1 MADRSGYIGRAP
13 GDSSVIIAKQ
23 THSATGV
30 TTDFTLNAGYTPGY
44 IDVYLNGSRLIG
56 GGTDFTATNGTTIGL
71 TTAAGNGDV
80 VELVAYK
87 AFNVGNVTN
96 ASSNFDVGNNL
107 TVSNLS
113 TLADV
118 NVSGTVTA
126 TTFVGSGSGLT
137 GLASTDYIITGTAA
151 TFNNTTDFQNVSVSG
166 VTTAAGAFK
175 VTDTTG
181 STSSSTGALIV
192 SGGLGVAENLSVGG
206 TITYEDVT
214 SVDSLG
220 IVTARTGLRVTAGG
234 VVVTAGVATFSA
246 PVKVD
251 STPTFSE
258 GLHVTAG
265 VTTIAGNQTVA
276 GTATFAKKTTVNA
289 TLEATE
295 GLNVT
300 AGVTT
305 IAGNQTVAGTSS
317 FAKKTTV
324 NATLDATEGLHVSA
338 GVATFAGALKV
349 GTGASIFSPSSN
361 ILTLGTNSAEGL
373 RLDSSGRLIV
383 GHTAS
388 DDRDGY
394 QSALQV
400 SGTGGDDS
408 SASVGRWSNDAS
420 SPGLVLSKS
429 RNATPG
435 SHTVVQA
442 DDILGIVQ
450 FQGDDGTNYHVGAQI
465 QADVVSGVGNDD
477 MPADLVFKTNS
488 GSTGTTE
495 RLRLT
500 SRGGL
505 HLANASLIER
515 CKISS
520 TALNSDQ
527 VCNLDDGMV
536 HYRTSNLGGSGGTS
550 LILTSSVG
558 LATAM
563 ATGDMMSFTLIHAV
577 NTTGNYVDHVNID
590 HLTVTEKWV
599 GGSAPS
605 SGGSSGV
612 DIYTFNI
619 IKKASG
625 TQDTGFTVIGN
636 HIKTS

>member
-23 THSATGV
+23 THTPTGV
-30 TTDFTLNAGYTPGY
+30 TTDFTMNAGYTPGY

-56 GGTDFTATNGTTIGL
+56 GGTDFSATDGSTVGL
-71 TTAAGNGDV
+71 TTAAGNGDC

-113 TLADV
+113 TLVDV

-126 TTFVGSGSGLT
+126 TSFVGSGSGLT

-166 VTTAAGAFK
+166 VTTAAGVVK

-181 STSSSTGALIV
+181 SSSSSTGALIV
-192 SGGLGVAENLSVGG
+192 SGGLGVAQNLSVGG

-265 VTTIAGNQTVA
+265 VTTIAGTS
-276 GTATFAKKTTVNA
+276 TFAKKATVNA

-305 IAGNQTVAGTSS
+305 IAGTST
-317 FAKKTTV
+317 FAKKATV
-324 NATLDATEGLHVSA
+324 NATLNATEGIHVSA
-338 GVATFAGALKV
+338 GVVTAAGNISATGGISVSASEFKV
-349 GTGASIFSPSSN
+349 GSAVTIGSAGVTTFHAGVNFSQGG
-361 ILTLGTNSAEGL
+361 ILREKAYIN
-373 RLDSSGRLIV
+373 
-383 GHTAS
+383 
-388 DDRDGY
+388 
-394 QSALQV
+394 
-400 SGTGGDDS
+400 
-408 SASVGRWSNDAS
+408 
-420 SPGLVLSKS
+420 
-429 RNATPG
+429 
-435 SHTVVQA
+435 
-442 DDILGIVQ
+442 
-450 FQGDDGTNYHVGAQI
+450 
-465 QADVVSGVGNDD
+465 
-477 MPADLVFKTNS
+477 
-488 GSTGTTE
+488 
-495 RLRLT
+495 
-500 SRGGL
+500 
-505 HLANASLIER
+505 
-515 CKISS
+515 S
-520 TALNSDQ
+520 TAFNQSSVPTLE
-527 VCNLDDGMV
+527 VNLDEGMV
-536 HYRTSNLGGSGGTS
+536 HYRSSAIDSASTVPNIMSNVGINTVMAVGDILSVTIITEADNTSYFINGIT
-550 LILTSSVG
+550 
-558 LATAM
+558 
-563 ATGDMMSFTLIHAV
+563 
-577 NTTGNYVDHVNID
+577 ID
-590 HLTVTEKWV
+590 GQAVTEDWV
-599 GGSAPS
+599 NGSAPS
-605 SGGSSGV
+605 DGGGSNTDTYAFNIMKIGSSGNYNNDYV
-612 DIYTFNI
+612 VV
-619 IKKASG
+619 A
-625 TQDTGFTVIGN
+625 N
-636 HIKTS
+636 HTKTSS